1 MTKANQ
7 KGLITEIQCQYDFS
21 KYGIMLSQP
30 IFPDSRYDFIADI
43 CGKLYRI
50 QCKAAMIAEDNSFI
64 KFKSH
69 MTNIRQ
75 NTESFYGEND
85 IDYFYTHYN
94 GQGYLIP
101 IGIGGK
107 QEKVLRFSAKQNHS
121 TILWA
126 KDFTIEKILTQLGYD
141 YSNNSWS
148 NTVTKG

>member
-1 MTKANQ
+1 MTNANQ

-30 IFPDSRYDFIADI
+30 IFQDSRYDFIADI
-43 CGKLYRI
+43 QGKLYRI

-101 IGIGGK
+101 IGVGGK
-107 QEKVLRFSAKQNHS
+107 AEKNFKIFCKTKSFNYSMGKRFYHRTN
-121 TILWA
+121 I
-126 KDFTIEKILTQLGYD
+126 
-141 YSNNSWS
+141 NSIRI
-148 NTVTKG
+148 